1 MGTTMMAVRVAT
13 VEMEMAKKVRR
24 LKDSASRNLSFMSW

>member
-1 MGTTMMAVRVAT
+1 MAVNVAT

-24 LKDSASRNLSFMSW
+24 LKDSASRNLSL